1 MRKRKT
7 WWWLWL
13 CPPLL
18 ACAEYFGRRAHA
30 TAQDR
35 MLQFLKLLQDTHS
48 AEAGAQFYKW
58 KFLTALLPSLGL
70 TLLTAFV
77 LVLAVL
83 TLGERLR
90 WRQSV
95 LLAAA
100 AGLCLSC
107 ATALYVVPQQGWG
120 SIPREILPWFVR
132 SAVILS
138 CAALLALAFKHL
150 PVYHGRFKKMAVM
163 IGAAVLIAVLAALTV
178 YDHNHRIIEWIARDG
193 AGWLSRLLHRYL
205 AAEYF
210 KAQFQYT
217 FFLNL
222 IVAWGACV
230 LVSFILSGMLAVRR
244 IRFRHAALFFGAMWL
259 PLYLILTILPPTY
272 TIEMQV
278 PVPYAFSQAY
288 LGYIAGFFPHPLFKD
303 VILLGFPSVIVQ
315 GVWVGLTGMGL
326 LITGRLSGKLPAQR
340 KKETE

>member
-1 MRKRKT
+1 MCLAHLVYRIDSNTGAAVSLPRLCTNRQKTGGVSMRKRKT

-70 TLLTAFV
+70 ILLTAFV

-83 TLGERLR
+83 TLGKRLR

-138 CAALLALAFKHL
+138 CAALLALALKHL
-150 PVYHGRFKKMAVM
+150 PVYHGRFKKMVVM

-205 AAEYF
+205 LPESYCSLGRVRAGFLHSVRDVGRAKNPVSTCRSFFRGSVAASL
-210 KAQFQYT
+210 
-217 FFLNL
+217 LNFNDTAAN
-222 IVAWGACV
+222 IHNRNAGAGALC
-230 LVSFILSGMLAVRR
+230 LFTGLSWLYRR
-244 IRFRHAALFFGAMWL
+244 I
-259 PLYLILTILPPTY
+259 
-272 TIEMQV
+272 
-278 PVPYAFSQAY
+278 
-288 LGYIAGFFPHPLFKD
+288 
-303 VILLGFPSVIVQ
+303 FPS
-315 GVWVGLTGMGL
+315 
-326 LITGRLSGKLPAQR
+326 SAF
-340 KKETE
+340 